1 MATKTIDYKRERA
14 GYYKILV
21 ALLLLTAVTFVQPGL
36 FMQESTFLAQ
46 MLIAVVKGWLIL
58 MFYMHLK
65 GESLIIWMTGFS
77 LFIVFTFFAIVIGV
91 DVQKFQYK
99 DESYITPKHVPVKAT
114 EHGSAAHSTTKAAGH
129 DSAAHS
135 TH

>member
-1 MATKTIDYKRERA
+1 VDTNTIDYKKERA

-21 ALLLLTAVTFVQPGL
+21 GLLLLTAVTFVQPHL
-36 FMQESTFLAQ
+36 FMTESTFLAQ

-65 GESLIIWMTGFS
+65 GEKLIIWMTGFS

-91 DVQKFQYK
+91 DVQKFQFQ
-99 DESYITPKHVPVKAT
+99 DESYITK
-114 EHGSAAHSTTKAAGH
+114 SSTKAHTTDAGH
-129 DSAAHS
+129 SKPASDSAH
-135 TH
+135 